1 MPPSLPTTKN
11 VVALSFMEQCRC
23 SCYQRRLLQ
32 HSTRDKS
39 HAMTGES
46 VITGLSLW
54 LKADGSIS
62 PPLQNPRVHIS
73 QQTAHCHSTVLFCLF
88 VLFFNTIEKVM
99 KADESS
105 SHAASS
111 EYVPMSLESLITF
124 SPHHNRILVSSMYI
138 IELIKMQTIQRLTTP
153 EFQ

>member
-1 MPPSLPTTKN
+1 MLSCFTAVSQPRDERGGKKKEMPPSLPTTKN

-23 SCYQRRLLQ
+23 SCYQRWLLQ

-73 QQTAHCHSTVLFCLF
+73 
-88 VLFFNTIEKVM
+88 
-99 KADESS
+99 
-105 SHAASS
+105 
-111 EYVPMSLESLITF
+111 
-124 SPHHNRILVSSMYI
+124 
-138 IELIKMQTIQRLTTP
+138 
-153 EFQ
+153 